1 MHRQPTQEPGER
13 MDLADQDLLATL
25 TSDDSHRPW
34 SMDELARER
43 GADAGESV
51 ARLARA
57 GLVHRSGD
65 FVWAT
70 RAAVRARELHEV

>member
-1 MHRQPTQEPGER
+1 MHRQPIQEPGER
-13 MDLADQDLLATL
+13 MDLADQDLLTTL

-34 SMDELARER
+34 SLDELAREC
-43 GADAGESV
+43 GAGAAESV
-51 ARLARA
+51 VRLARA
-57 GLVHRSGD
+57 GLIHRSDD